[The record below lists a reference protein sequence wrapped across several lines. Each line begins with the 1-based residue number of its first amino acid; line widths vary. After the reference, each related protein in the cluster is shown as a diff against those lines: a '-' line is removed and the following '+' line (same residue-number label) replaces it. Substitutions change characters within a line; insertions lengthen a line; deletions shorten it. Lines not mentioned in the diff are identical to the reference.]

1 MERNCKNC
9 MHYNTITHKCSHANV
24 CTSTKTTPDEIVIP
38 SHWESKESPFSMN
51 ELPKH
56 LSTTYRAYNSMYKP
70 KTPKQKAL
78 ERIKNVIFNDPVT
91 VVIWND
97 GTKTIVRCGEGETY
111 DPEKGLAMAISKY
124 FFDNKGYFNEVFKK
138 WLPDDKTEIVTGVAH
153 KPEAITIQAEE
164 VYMTIKQ
171 YCIDHNITKNKVYGM
186 IKRKEIDAYKN
197 GEGLWMVKVEED

>member
-1 MERNCKNC
+1 MKRTCKNC
-9 MHYNTITHKCSHANV
+9 ARYEPSKSYGCPYVSKCVARDISIEASTPTYWSPKTKEIALAANDLL
-24 CTSTKTTPDEIVIP
+24 TPFMIHDIDY
-38 SHWESKESPFSMN
+38 SM
-51 ELPKH
+51 
-56 LSTTYRAYNSMYKP
+56 MYKP

-138 WLPDDKTEIVTGVAH
+138 WLPNNET
-153 KPEAITIQAEE
+153 
-164 VYMTIKQ
+164 
-171 YCIDHNITKNKVYGM
+171 
-186 IKRKEIDAYKN
+186 
-197 GEGLWMVKVEED
+197 EED